1 MTIMLT
7 REEAQQ
13 VLDSF
18 LSMGQRAYD
27 AMSGDAFHECNIAVS
42 RLRTRLAQPEPE
54 AMAWLVTED
63 GKPVF
68 LKGDKTPAAHV
79 AKRKPNRKLIPLYA
93 GIA

>member
-1 MTIMLT
+1 MLT

-13 VLDSF
+13 VLDA
-18 LSMGQRAYD
+18 LCTWELMQAQTTACAVRIPAIETLRA
-27 AMSGDAFHECNIAVS
+27 
-42 RLRTRLAQPEPE
+42 RLKQSEPEPL
-54 AMAWLVTED
+54 AWLVTED

-93 GIA
+93 GAA

>member
-13 VLDSF
+13 VLDALEHEVRRSEAVPAKT
-18 LSMGQRAYD
+18 LD
-27 AMSGDAFHECNIAVS
+27 AAAILFVK
-42 RLRTRLAQPEPE
+42 LLQPEVKP
-54 AMAWLVTED
+54 MAWLVTED